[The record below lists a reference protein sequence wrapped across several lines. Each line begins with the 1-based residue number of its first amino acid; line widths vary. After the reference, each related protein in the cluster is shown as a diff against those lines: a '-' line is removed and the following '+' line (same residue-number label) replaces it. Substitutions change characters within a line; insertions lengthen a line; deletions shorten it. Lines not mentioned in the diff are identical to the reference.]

1 MLESQILTAPEKEA
15 KKGEPF
21 TQIEY
26 VIKENEIITYEK
38 ENICTPP
45 GTKQY
50 NQSKQR
56 VGKSFEI
63 NNVLKKVEE
72 SQGHKI
78 LFPALKSL
86 TEACK
91 DSTINTNVETIF
103 EGKVCE
109 AVVKY
114 LKKLKLEHKFS
125 FLNKPLQEILD
136 DELLEDE
143 NFLRWLAKQL
153 DMPFTKLPVLL
164 NEEYRW
170 DCLFQEIVDIFHLL
184 FKFTIF
190 FVYCVVFYICIYLFA
205 FICIYIFYI
214 YL

>member
-1 MLESQILTAPEKEA
+1 MQESQILTAPEKEA
-15 KKGEPF
+15 KKAESF
-21 TQIEY
+21 TQIQY
-26 VIKENEIITYEK
+26 VIKENEIITNEK

-45 GTKQY
+45 GTKQ
-50 NQSKQR
+50 NSQSKQR
-56 VGKSFEI
+56 ARKSFEI

-72 SQGHKI
+72 SQGYKI

-184 FKFTIF
+184 FKFTNSF
-190 FVYCVVFYICIYLFA
+190 CILCSFLNLLYKLFLPKK
-205 FICIYIFYI
+205 F
-214 YL
+214 

>member
-1 MLESQILTAPEKEA
+1 MQESQILTAPEKEP
-15 KKGEPF
+15 KKAESF
-21 TQIEY
+21 TQIQY
-26 VIKENEIITYEK
+26 VIKENEIITNEK

-45 GTKQY
+45 GTKQ
-50 NQSKQR
+50 NSQSKQGAR
-56 VGKSFEI
+56 KSFEI

-72 SQGHKI
+72 SQRYKI

-184 FKFTIF
+184 FKFTNF
-190 FVYCVVFYICIYLFA
+190 FCILCSFLNLLYKLFLPKK
-205 FICIYIFYI
+205 F
-214 YL
+214 

>member
-184 FKFTIF
+184 FKFTNF
-190 FVYCVVFYICIYLFA
+190 FCILCSFLNLLYKLFLPKK
-205 FICIYIFYI
+205 F
-214 YL
+214 

>member
-38 ENICTPP
+38 ENVCTPP

-114 LKKLKLEHKFS
+114 LKKLKLEHKLS
-125 FLNKPLQEILD
+125 FLNKPLQEI
-136 DELLEDE
+136 
-143 NFLRWLAKQL
+143 
-153 DMPFTKLPVLL
+153 
-164 NEEYRW
+164 
-170 DCLFQEIVDIFHLL
+170 
-184 FKFTIF
+184 
-190 FVYCVVFYICIYLFA
+190 
-205 FICIYIFYI
+205 
-214 YL
+214 

>member
-184 FKFTIF
+184 FKFTNSF
-190 FVYCVVFYICIYLFA
+190 CILCSFLNLLYKLFLPKK
-205 FICIYIFYI
+205 F
-214 YL
+214 

>member
-1 MLESQILTAPEKEA
+1 MQESQILTGPEKEA
-15 KKGEPF
+15 KKAESF
-21 TQIEY
+21 TQIQY
-26 VIKENEIITYEK
+26 VIKENEIITNEK

-45 GTKQY
+45 GTKQ
-50 NQSKQR
+50 NSQSKQR
-56 VGKSFEI
+56 ARKSFEI

-72 SQGHKI
+72 SQGYKI

-114 LKKLKLEHKFS
+114 LKKLKLEYKFS

-184 FKFTIF
+184 FKFTNF
-190 FVYCVVFYICIYLFA
+190 FCILCSFLNLLYKLFLPKK
-205 FICIYIFYI
+205 F
-214 YL
+214 